1 MPSEMVGKAY
11 YTGQVTLV
19 KDANG
24 GTTERELASITIEIG
39 GQVRKELVALA
50 NGDVDGGKRLLSID
64 LENDK
69 DFQLVEL
76 CRKKRKEVLA
86 VETRN
91 QRTEKLRGQNE
102 ELSIVSENEDK
113 SEKTEEVMELPC
125 LEKGS
130 DRNDFI
136 QEIKSDIT
144 LGTCRELADRKKR
157 GYRYIITC

>member
-50 NGDVDGGKRLLSID
+50 KGDVDGGKGLLSID

-91 QRTEKLRGQNE
+91 QRTEKLREQNE

-144 LGTCRELADRKKR
+144 LGTCREL
-157 GYRYIITC
+157 